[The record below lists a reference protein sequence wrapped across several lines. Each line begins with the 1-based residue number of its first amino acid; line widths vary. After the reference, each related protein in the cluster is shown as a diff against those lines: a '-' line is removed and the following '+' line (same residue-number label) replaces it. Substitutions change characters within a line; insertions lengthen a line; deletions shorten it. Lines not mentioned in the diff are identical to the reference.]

1 MKRLFVLP
9 LAGVFG
15 ISAFTFSGA
24 EAVRPGIEERFSAE
38 VGATAAGETGNYAFD
53 RAHSAIGFRVKHMGL
68 VEVPGYFRD
77 FTGEVSYNAEDV
89 TKSSVSFTAKMTSV
103 DTGVGARDNHLRTKD
118 FFEVETYPEMTFKST
133 KVEKSGDSL
142 KVTGN
147 LTMKDVT
154 KAISFPVKVTGFL
167 PGNQRN
173 GPRMGAV
180 AETTINRRD
189 FNVNYGGN
197 LPGTNTPTLS
207 DEIKVWLQIEAIKP
221 LEAKPAAGQ

>member
-1 MKRLFVLP
+1 MRRGLIIGL
-9 LAGVFG
+9 FG
-15 ISAFTFSGA
+15 ILGFAAIQLFPA
-24 EAVRPGIEERFSAE
+24 KAVRPNIEERFSAE
-38 VGATAAGETGNYAFD
+38 AGATAAGETGKYAFD

-68 VEVPGYFRD
+68 VDVPGYFRD

-103 DTGVGARDNHLRTKD
+103 DTGVDARDNHLRTKD

-142 KVTGN
+142 KVTGD
-147 LTMKDVT
+147 LTMKNVT
-154 KAISFPVKVTGFL
+154 KTITFPVSITGFL

-221 LEAKPAAGQ
+221 LEAKPAASQ

>member
-1 MKRLFVLP
+1 MKRLFVFA
-9 LAGVFG
+9 LAGALG
-15 ISAFTFSGA
+15 LAAFTFSGA
-24 EAVRPGIEERFSAE
+24 EAVQPNIEERFSAE
-38 VGATAAGETGNYAFD
+38 AGATAKGETGKYAFD

-103 DTGVGARDNHLRTKD
+103 DTGVDGHDNHLRTKD
-118 FFEVETYPEMTFKST
+118 FFEVETYPEMTFTST

-142 KVTGN
+142 RVTGN
-147 LTMKDVT
+147 LKMKDVT
-154 KAISFPVKVTGFL
+154 KSITFPVRVTGFL

-180 AETTINRRD
+180 AETTINRRE

-197 LPGTNTPTLS
+197 LPGTETPVLS
-207 DEIKVWLQIEAIKP
+207 NDIKVWLQIEAIKP
-221 LEAKPAAGQ
+221 LEAKPAAAQ

>member
-1 MKRLFVLP
+1 MKRLFVLAFAGALG
-9 LAGVFG
+9 LA
-15 ISAFTFSGA
+15 AFTFSGA
-24 EAVRPGIEERFSAE
+24 EAVKPSIEERFSAE
-38 VGATAAGETGNYAFD
+38 AGATAAGETGKYAFD

-68 VEVPGYFRD
+68 VDVPGYFRD

-89 TKSSVSFTAKMTSV
+89 TKSSVAFTAKMTSV
-103 DTGVGARDNHLRTKD
+103 DTGVDARDNHLRTKD

-154 KAISFPVKVTGFL
+154 KTITFPVKVTGFL

-221 LEAKPAAGQ
+221 LDAKPAASQ

>member
-1 MKRLFVLP
+1 MKRFLIFGFM
-9 LAGVFG
+9 AAIGVA
-15 ISAFTFSGA
+15 AFTFSGV
-24 EAVRPGIEERFSAE
+24 EAVRPGIEERFSSEA
-38 VGATAAGETGNYAFD
+38 GATAAGETGKYGFD
-53 RAHSAIGFRVKHMGL
+53 RAHSAIGFRVNHMGL
-68 VEVPGYFRD
+68 VDVPGYFRD

-103 DTGVGARDNHLRTKD
+103 DTGVEARDNHLRTKD

-133 KVEKSGDSL
+133 RVEKSGDSL

-147 LTMKDVT
+147 LTMKNVT
-154 KAISFPVKVTGFL
+154 KTITFPVKVTGFL

-189 FNVNYGGN
+189 FSVNYGGN
-197 LPGTNTPTLS
+197 LPGTNTPMLS
-207 DEIKVWLQIEAIKP
+207 DDVKVWLQIEAVKP
-221 LEAKPAAGQ
+221 LDAKPAAAQ

>member
-1 MKRLFVLP
+1 MKRLFVFA
-9 LAGVFG
+9 LAGALG
-15 ISAFTFSGA
+15 LAAFTFSAA
-24 EAVRPGIEERFSAE
+24 EAVKPNIEERFSAE
-38 VGATAAGETGNYAFD
+38 AGATAKGETGKYAFD

-77 FTGEVSYNAEDV
+77 FTGEVNYNAEDV
-89 TKSSVSFTAKMTSV
+89 TKSSVTFTAKMTSV
-103 DTGVGARDNHLRTKD
+103 DTGVDGRDNHLRTKD
-118 FFEVETYPEMTFKST
+118 FFEVETYPEMTFTST
-133 KVEKSGDSL
+133 KVEKSGNSL
-142 KVTGN
+142 RVTGN
-147 LTMKDVT
+147 LKMKDVT
-154 KAISFPVKVTGFL
+154 KSITFPVKVTGFL

-197 LPGTNTPTLS
+197 LPGTETPVLS
-207 DEIKVWLQIEAIKP
+207 DDIKVWLQIEAIKP

>member
-1 MKRLFVLP
+1 MKRLFVLAFAGALG
-9 LAGVFG
+9 LA
-15 ISAFTFSGA
+15 AFTFSAA
-24 EAVRPGIEERFSAE
+24 EAVKPNIEERFSAE
-38 VGATAAGETGNYAFD
+38 AGATAAGETGKYAFD

-68 VEVPGYFRD
+68 VDVPGYFRD

-103 DTGVGARDNHLRTKD
+103 DTGVDARDNHLRTKD

-142 KVTGN
+142 NVTGN

-154 KAISFPVKVTGFL
+154 KTITFPVKVTGFL

-221 LEAKPAAGQ
+221 LEAKPAASQ

>member
-1 MKRLFVLP
+1 MRRGLIIGL
-9 LAGVFG
+9 FG
-15 ISAFTFSGA
+15 ILGFAAIQLFSA
-24 EAVRPGIEERFSAE
+24 EAVQPNIEERFSAE
-38 VGATAAGETGNYAFD
+38 AGATAAGETGKYAFD

-68 VEVPGYFRD
+68 VDVPGYFRD

-103 DTGVGARDNHLRTKD
+103 DTGVEARDNHLRAKD

-142 KVTGN
+142 NVTGS

-154 KAISFPVKVTGFL
+154 KTITFPVKVTGFL

-180 AETTINRRD
+180 AETSINRRD

-197 LPGTNTPTLS
+197 LPGTETPVLS
-207 DEIKVWLQIEAIKP
+207 NDIKVWLQIEAIKP

>member
-1 MKRLFVLP
+1 MRRVLIIGFFGLLGFAAIQLF
-9 LAGVFG
+9 
-15 ISAFTFSGA
+15 SA

-38 VGATAAGETGNYAFD
+38 AGATAAGETGKYAFD

-68 VEVPGYFRD
+68 VDVPGYFRD

-103 DTGVGARDNHLRTKD
+103 DTGVEARDNHLRTKD

-142 KVTGN
+142 MVTGS

-154 KAISFPVKVTGFL
+154 KTITFPVKVTGFL

-207 DEIKVWLQIEAIKP
+207 DDIKVWLQIEAIKP
-221 LEAKPAAGQ
+221 LEAKPAAAQ